1 MVGMGP
7 LGILGRVGRMGIKSG
22 PTGHFRQSGQDGHG
36 GRSPLG
42 ILGMVGRMGL
52 VSSVFSS
59 FGCHLFFYAAV
70 FLEVFFLPFYEA
82 FYEGV
87 GLHDEGDGDVA
98 HCLGGAFGYLLG
110 VVGGVVVVAAV
121 VACLECLG

>member
-1 MVGMGP
+1 MQVFWGILVGLFWGMMGMVGMGP
-7 LGILGRVGRMGIKSG
+7 LGILG
-22 PTGHFRQSGQDGHG
+22 P
-36 GRSPLG
+36 
-42 ILGMVGRMGL
+42 LGMVGL

-82 FYEGV
+82 SYEGV